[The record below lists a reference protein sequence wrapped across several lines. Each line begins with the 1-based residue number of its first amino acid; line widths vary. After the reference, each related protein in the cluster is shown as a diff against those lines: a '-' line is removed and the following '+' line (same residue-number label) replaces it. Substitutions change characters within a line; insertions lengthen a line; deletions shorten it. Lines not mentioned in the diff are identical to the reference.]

1 MRNRSLIIVTIS
13 LATLL
18 ATQCTYTP
26 PPRNYHL
33 VLPDNYIGWVRIDFG
48 VPSAPDW
55 HFINF
60 TTTLTIPETGVEQ
73 IRSSFVPPGKS
84 AELLLYYDRGG
95 DLVPVPDNLYDHS
108 LFMSTLLLAVKRPK
122 KSVANSK
129 ENSPALSDFPQAQV
143 WIPAKGSWFFFVGPA
158 SLRGRFPPRGVLHHG
173 AKVPTPGRITTPE
186 AKPQHSL

>member
-1 MRNRSLIIVTIS
+1 VRNRSLIIVTIS

-73 IRSSFVPPGKS
+73 IRSSFVPPGKALNFS
-84 AELLLYYDRGG
+84 
-95 DLVPVPDNLYDHS
+95 
-108 LFMSTLLLAVKRPK
+108 STTIAAAISCPCRII
-122 KSVANSK
+122 STT
-129 ENSPALSDFPQAQV
+129 
-143 WIPAKGSWFFFVGPA
+143 IPF
-158 SLRGRFPPRGVLHHG
+158 L
-173 AKVPTPGRITTPE
+173 
-186 AKPQHSL
+186 